1 MNISRTLCLM
11 PKRSYICYPATRKY
25 LAFHKDKLEE
35 EYTHT
40 LDYLYNP
47 NKEIYKR
54 DPINL
59 KFHRE
64 KLEEEYTHTLDYLYN
79 PNKEILIKQFN
90 YSSPYPDESKLP
102 EVVNY
107 IGSDD
112 DLVVFKGIPKKSEK
126 DKFLLIS

>member
-47 NKEIYKR
+47 NKEK
-54 DPINL
+54 
-59 KFHRE
+59 
-64 KLEEEYTHTLDYLYN
+64 
-79 PNKEILIKQFN
+79 LIKQFN

-112 DLVVFKGIPKKSEK
+112 DLVVFRGIPKKYEK
-126 DKFLLIS
+126 DKFIKPKPPVCL